1 MSVQELGSLHQR
13 YIDLSERFRAAWTFH
28 QFLQGLAKVFL
39 EGSPPGGGIP
49 GLPADFQEVYGTLKE
64 ISQTLNA
71 SETGR
76 VRQQLESAEQHLEA
90 ITIGLVREDS
100 KISPSLLRQFFQR
113 VRNYDE
119 RILTQLIKFYLYAHR
134 RGAWSADDIDKADF
148 LLTKLGEASPGVLR
162 ERTRLRELLDGLWAV
177 VGAAAGDGGEPGWR
191 GELDAIRLEIA
202 HAEDV
207 DELADL
213 ETVRRYRELKHGLRG
228 AFFEPETLLSV
239 LETNLALKSK
249 VRQLYAQEERRIFD
263 ESQRIFA
270 LEREAPVDPEL
281 AGEVAALRRDLEQ
294 FERGLQHD
302 EVRLEALTDLK
313 HQLQSLL
320 PRLAAAAGV
329 DVEPPG
335 VGAGPPEGG
344 LAERLEPAHA
354 ELIGEP
360 FRRIVAAL
368 EDTSLGDDA
377 KAVSVSRSVFALR
390 LEAREVT
397 AYRRLAMLHEGGDGE
412 LERFLLESAALRLRS
427 SAEAEEIM
435 GILDESGVTRE
446 APVFARAGQ
455 TTRLADRYVRRF
467 SHFIDQAVQEGNV
480 AEAQVL
486 QVLRMRLIRDYS
498 GLWLLLNR

>member
-1 MSVQELGSLHQR
+1 
-13 YIDLSERFRAAWTFH
+13 
-28 QFLQGLAKVFL
+28 
-39 EGSPPGGGIP
+39 
-49 GLPADFQEVYGTLKE
+49 
-64 ISQTLNA
+64 
-71 SETGR
+71 
-76 VRQQLESAEQHLEA
+76 
-90 ITIGLVREDS
+90 
-100 KISPSLLRQFFQR
+100 
-113 VRNYDE
+113 
-119 RILTQLIKFYLYAHR
+119 
-134 RGAWSADDIDKADF
+134 
-148 LLTKLGEASPGVLR
+148 
-162 ERTRLRELLDGLWAV
+162 
-177 VGAAAGDGGEPGWR
+177 
-191 GELDAIRLEIA
+191 
-202 HAEDV
+202 
-207 DELADL
+207 
-213 ETVRRYRELKHGLRG
+213 
-228 AFFEPETLLSV
+228 
-239 LETNLALKSK
+239 
-249 VRQLYAQEERRIFD
+249 
-263 ESQRIFA
+263 
-270 LEREAPVDPEL
+270 
-281 AGEVAALRRDLEQ
+281 
-294 FERGLQHD
+294 
-302 EVRLEALTDLK
+302 
-313 HQLQSLL
+313 
-320 PRLAAAAGV
+320 
-329 DVEPPG
+329 
-335 VGAGPPEGG
+335 
-344 LAERLEPAHA
+344 LEPAHA

>member
-39 EGSPPGGGIP
+39 EGSPPGGIP

-76 VRQQLESAEQHLEA
+76 VRQQIESAEQHLEA

-162 ERTRLRELLDGLWAV
+162 ERARLRELLDSLWAI
-177 VGAAAGDGGEPGWR
+177 VGAGSDGGGQEWR
-191 GELDAIRLEIA
+191 RELDAIRLEIA

-228 AFFEPETLLSV
+228 GFFEPETLLSV

-249 VRQLYAQEERRIFD
+249 VRQLYDQEERRIFD

-302 EVRLEALTDLK
+302 DVRLEALTDLK
-313 HQLQSLL
+313 RQLQSLL
-320 PRLAAAAGV
+320 PRLAVAAGV
-329 DVEPPG
+329 DLEARPPG
-335 VGAGPPEGG
+335 GGAADADDGP
-344 LAERLEPAHA
+344 AERLEPAHA
-354 ELIGEP
+354 ELLGET
-360 FRRIVAAL
+360 FRRIVAGL
-368 EDTSLGDDA
+368 EDTSPADDA
-377 KAVSVSRSVFALR
+377 KAVSVSRAVFALR
-390 LEAREVT
+390 LEGREVT
-397 AYRRLAMLHEGGDGE
+397 AYRRLAGQHQGGDVE

-427 SAEAEEIM
+427 SSEAEEIM

-446 APVFARAGQ
+446 APVFTRARQ

-467 SHFIDQAVQEGNV
+467 SHFIDQAVQEGNT
-480 AEAQVL
+480 AEAQGL
-486 QVLRMRLIRDYS
+486 QVLRMRLLRDYS